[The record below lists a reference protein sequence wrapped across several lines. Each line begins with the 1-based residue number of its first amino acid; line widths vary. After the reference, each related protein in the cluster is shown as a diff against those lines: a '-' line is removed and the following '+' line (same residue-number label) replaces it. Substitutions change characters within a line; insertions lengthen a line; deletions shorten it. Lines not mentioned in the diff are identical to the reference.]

1 MQTLR
6 FRFVRILR
14 DFLFSSSFAPP
25 KFSFCF
31 RAVMETRLAWDG
43 ECYTRSDFLEWY
55 GEDQGFVIRGK
66 VARAKDV
73 VASAKDVT
81 ISFNLLSGR
90 KACQDLVL
98 THTYI
103 SARGVRDHLR
113 KYSEHDA
120 VRILDWHSKL
130 FIRGAPLDLDCTN
143 IFELESTESMM
154 ASGTFHVNVTVIR
167 KPLWDDEPQGQRD

>member
-1 MQTLR
+1 
-6 FRFVRILR
+6 
-14 DFLFSSSFAPP
+14 
-25 KFSFCF
+25 
-31 RAVMETRLAWDG
+31 METRLAWDG
-43 ECYTRSDFLEWY
+43 ECCTRSDFLEWY
-55 GEDQGFVIRGK
+55 GEDQGFVIWGK
-66 VARAKDV
+66 AARAKDV

-154 ASGTFHVNVTVIR
+154 ASGTFDVNVTVIR
-167 KPLWDDEPQGQRD
+167 KPLWDDEPQGPCG

>member
-1 MQTLR
+1 MCFVILITNWKTLC
-6 FRFVRILR
+6 
-14 DFLFSSSFAPP
+14 FS
-25 KFSFCF
+25 
-31 RAVMETRLAWDG
+31 LAL
-43 ECYTRSDFLEWY
+43 TRSPSDTY
-55 GEDQGFVIRGK
+55 
-66 VARAKDV
+66 ARVEKLK
-73 VASAKDVT
+73 S
-81 ISFNLLSGR
+81 LLSGR

-167 KPLWDDEPQGQRD
+167 KPLWDDEPQGPRG

>member
-1 MQTLR
+1 MSGA
-6 FRFVRILR
+6 
-14 DFLFSSSFAPP
+14 DYSMAAAHSAGP
-25 KFSFCF
+25 
-31 RAVMETRLAWDG
+31 
-43 ECYTRSDFLEWY
+43 
-55 GEDQGFVIRGK
+55 GFVIWGK
-66 VARAKDV
+66 AAMAKDV

-98 THTYI
+98 THKYI

-130 FIRGAPLDLDCTN
+130 LIRGAPLDLDCTT
-143 IFELESTESMM
+143 IF
-154 ASGTFHVNVTVIR
+154 AHIR
-167 KPLWDDEPQGQRD
+167 RSL

>member
-6 FRFVRILR
+6 FRLVRILR
-14 DFLFSSSFAPP
+14 DFFFVQLEFCSSQILVLF
-25 KFSFCF
+25 C
-31 RAVMETRLAWDG
+31 AVMEARLAWDG

-55 GEDQGFVIRGK
+55 GKDQGFVIWEEA
-66 VARAKDV
+66 ARAKDV
-73 VASAKDVT
+73 VASTKDVT
-81 ISFNLLSGR
+81 ISFNLLSGN

-120 VRILDWHSKL
+120 VRILD
-130 FIRGAPLDLDCTN
+130 
-143 IFELESTESMM
+143 
-154 ASGTFHVNVTVIR
+154 
-167 KPLWDDEPQGQRD
+167 